1 MSSTLFDKTSSALAA
16 SLNYRLLRHNVT
28 ASNIANAETPGY
40 KAKVVEFEDALARAV
55 DLDGMRGMSAS
66 DPDHFIIGSSSI
78 GRERVTV
85 EDNPDADVSND
96 KNTVDLDKEMTLL
109 AENSVLYKAAVS
121 LINKKM
127 AMLKYG
133 ITEGSR

>member
-1 MSSTLFDKTSSALAA
+1 MGDNLFDKTTQALGA

-28 ASNIANAETPGY
+28 SSNIANAETPGY

-55 DLDGMRGMSAS
+55 DLDGAAAATTSH
-66 DPDHFIIGSSSI
+66 PDHVPVSPMI

-85 EDNPDADVSND
+85 EDNPDADVNND
-96 KNTVDLDKEMTLL
+96 KNTVDLDKEMTTL
-109 AENSVLYKAAVS
+109 AENSVLYKAALT

-133 ITEGSR
+133 ITEGGK

>member
-1 MSSTLFDKTSSALAA
+1 MADLFDKTTQALGA

-28 ASNIANAETPGY
+28 SANIANAETPGY

-55 DLDGMRGMSAS
+55 DLDGMNSLTTS
-66 DPDHFIIGSSSI
+66 SPDHFAMGTAAIGK
-78 GRERVTV
+78 ERVTV
-85 EDNPDADVSND
+85 EDNPEADVNND
-96 KNTVDLDKEMTLL
+96 RNTVDIDKEITNLTD
-109 AENSVLYKAAVS
+109 NSILYKAALT

-133 ITEGSR
+133 IGDGGR

>member
-1 MSSTLFDKTSSALAA
+1 MSDILDKTTQALGA
-16 SLNYRLLRHNVT
+16 SLNYRLLRHDVT

-55 DLDGMRGMSAS
+55 DLDGKNELTT
-66 DPDHFIIGSSSI
+66 DNPDHFAMGTSAIGK
-78 GRERVTV
+78 ERVSV
-85 EDNPDADVSND
+85 EDNPEAEVNND
-96 KNTVDLDKEMTLL
+96 RNTVDMDKEMSSL
-109 AENSVLYKAAVS
+109 AENSILYKAALT

-133 ITEGSR
+133 IGDGGR

>member
-1 MSSTLFDKTSSALAA
+1 VADIFDKTTQALGA

-28 ASNIANAETPGY
+28 SANVANAETPGY

-55 DLDGMRGMSAS
+55 DLDGMNSLTTS
-66 DPDHFIIGSSSI
+66 DPEHFAMGSSAV
-78 GRERVTV
+78 GKERVSV
-85 EDNPDADVSND
+85 EDNPSADVNPD
-96 KNTVDLDKEMTLL
+96 GNTVDLDKEMSTL
-109 AENSVLYKAAVS
+109 AENSILYKAALQ

-133 ITEGSR
+133 IGGGGS

>member
-1 MSSTLFDKTSSALAA
+1 MADIFDKTTQALGA

-28 ASNIANAETPGY
+28 SANVANAETPGY

-55 DLDGMRGMSAS
+55 DLDGMNSLTTS
-66 DPDHFIIGSSSI
+66 SPEHFAMGSSAI
-78 GRERVTV
+78 GNERVTV
-85 EDNPDADVSND
+85 EDNPEADVNPD
-96 KNTVDLDKEMTLL
+96 KNTVDLDKEVTTM
-109 AENSVLYKAAVS
+109 AENSVLYKAALA

-133 ITEGSR
+133 ISEGGK

>member
-1 MSSTLFDKTSSALAA
+1 MVDVFDKTTKALGA

-28 ASNIANAETPGY
+28 SANIANAETPGY

-55 DLDGMRGMSAS
+55 DLDGMNSLTTS
-66 DPDHFIIGSSSI
+66 NPDHFALGTAAL

-85 EDNPDADVSND
+85 EDNPDADVNND
-96 KNTVDLDKEMTLL
+96 KNTVDMDKEIMNMT
-109 AENSVLYKAAVS
+109 ENSIAYKAALQ

-133 ITEGSR
+133 ISEGGR

>member
-1 MSSTLFDKTSSALAA
+1 MADLFDKTTRALGA
-16 SLNYRLLRHNVT
+16 SLNYRLLRHNV
-28 ASNIANAETPGY
+28 ASANIANAETPGY

-55 DLDGMRGMSAS
+55 DLDGANGLSAS
-66 DPDHFIIGSSSI
+66 EPEHFTMGGASL

-85 EDNPDADVSND
+85 EDNPDINVSPD
-96 KNTVDLDKEMTLL
+96 KNTVDLDKEVTTMT
-109 AENSVLYKAAVS
+109 ENSVLYKAAVQ

-133 ITEGSR
+133 ISEGGK